1 MNTTVIPPSLLDVD
15 FPAGSVA
22 LVGAGPGDPGLL
34 TLRAWALLQQ
44 AEVVVYDRLVARELI
59 ALLPESCQRIYVGK
73 RCGHHSLPQEEI
85 NELLVRLARQQ
96 RRVVRLKGGDP
107 FIFGRGAEELERLLE
122 AGVDCQVV
130 PGVTAASG
138 CSTYAGIPLTHRD
151 LAQSCTF
158 VTGHLQNDGRLDL
171 DWAGLARG
179 KQTLVFYMGLGNLAE
194 IAARLV
200 EHGLASD
207 TPAALVSQGTQAGQQ
222 VTRGALSELPA
233 LARRYQLK
241 PRLALGLLLGAL
253 AQAGEAPGEALYR
266 QHCQACHG
274 AGRLG
279 GSGPTLLPESLS
291 RLKPA
296 QAREVILHG
305 RPATQM
311 AGFAGQLDDAAADA
325 LVAYLYQAP
334 PREPQWSAENIRAS
348 QVQPHPLATLPSRP
362 RFEADPLNLFVV
374 VESGDH
380 HVTILDGDRFE
391 PIARFPSRYALH
403 GGPKFSPD
411 GRLVYFASRDG
422 WVTLYDLYN
431 LKVVA
436 EVRAGL
442 NTRNLAVSDDGRW
455 VLVGNYLPGN
465 LVLLDAR
472 DLSLVQVIPAADAQG
487 QASRVSAVYTAPP
500 RHSFVVAL
508 KDVHELWEL
517 PYANGKPVAPKRLAV
532 ADYLDDFSFSPDYR
546 YLLGSSRQARGGEV
560 IELDSGARVASI
572 PLSGMPHLGSGIY
585 WKRDGR
591 WVFATPNISCGVI
604 SVIDLQNWKP
614 LKEIVTDG
622 PGFFMR
628 SHADSPYA
636 WTDTFLGKKHDEIL
650 LIDKQTLEIAHR
662 LRPSPG
668 KVAGH
673 VEFTRDGRYAL
684 LSVWDRD
691 GALVVYDAH
700 SLEEVKRLPMNKPS
714 GKYNV
719 GNKIGYAEGTSH

>member
-1 MNTTVIPPSLLDVD
+1 
-15 FPAGSVA
+15 
-22 LVGAGPGDPGLL
+22 
-34 TLRAWALLQQ
+34 
-44 AEVVVYDRLVARELI
+44 
-59 ALLPESCQRIYVGK
+59 
-73 RCGHHSLPQEEI
+73 
-85 NELLVRLARQQ
+85 
-96 RRVVRLKGGDP
+96 
-107 FIFGRGAEELERLLE
+107 
-122 AGVDCQVV
+122 
-130 PGVTAASG
+130 
-138 CSTYAGIPLTHRD
+138 
-151 LAQSCTF
+151 
-158 VTGHLQNDGRLDL
+158 
-171 DWAGLARG
+171 
-179 KQTLVFYMGLGNLAE
+179 
-194 IAARLV
+194 
-200 EHGLASD
+200 
-207 TPAALVSQGTQAGQQ
+207 
-222 VTRGALSELPA
+222 
-233 LARRYQLK
+233 
-241 PRLALGLLLGAL
+241 
-253 AQAGEAPGEALYR
+253 
-266 QHCQACHG
+266 
-274 AGRLG
+274 
-279 GSGPTLLPESLS
+279 
-291 RLKPA
+291 
-296 QAREVILHG
+296 
-305 RPATQM
+305 
-311 AGFAGQLDDAAADA
+311 
-325 LVAYLYQAP
+325 
-334 PREPQWSAENIRAS
+334 
-348 QVQPHPLATLPSRP
+348 
-362 RFEADPLNLFVV
+362 
-374 VESGDH
+374 
-380 HVTILDGDRFE
+380 
-391 PIARFPSRYALH
+391 
-403 GGPKFSPD
+403 
-411 GRLVYFASRDG
+411 
-422 WVTLYDLYN
+422 
-431 LKVVA
+431 
-436 EVRAGL
+436 
-442 NTRNLAVSDDGRW
+442 
-455 VLVGNYLPGN
+455 
-465 LVLLDAR
+465 
-472 DLSLVQVIPAADAQG
+472 
-487 QASRVSAVYTAPP
+487 P

-591 WVFATPNISCGVI
+591 WVFATPNISRGVI